1 MRPEATSICGLK
13 LLVMLRCLVGG
24 GSALQ
29 AAPQPLEPHVEIS
42 EQSRQRSDPTRA
54 TRTSQLTHLAA
65 ALTKPPDLFPS
76 FPPLFFVFL
85 FFFQAAVSDSP
96 SQGSEG
102 GSWEDWAPAD
112 DKWRELLKN
121 DPFAKSS
128 LGGDV

>member
-1 MRPEATSICGLK
+1 
-13 LLVMLRCLVGG
+13 MLRCVFGC
-24 GSALQ
+24 SSVLQ
-29 AAPQPLEPHVEIS
+29 AAPQPVEPHVETS

-54 TRTSQLTHLAA
+54 TRTSQLTHPASQLTHPAA
-65 ALTKPPDLFPS
+65 ALTKPPDLFS
-76 FPPLFFVFL
+76 MLHCSPLFFFS
-85 FFFQAAVSDSP
+85 FFQAAVSDSP